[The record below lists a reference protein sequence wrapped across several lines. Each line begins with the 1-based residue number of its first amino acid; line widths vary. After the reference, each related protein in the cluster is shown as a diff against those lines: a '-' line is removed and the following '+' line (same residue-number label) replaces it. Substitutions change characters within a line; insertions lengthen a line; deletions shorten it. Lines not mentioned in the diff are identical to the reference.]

1 MTTPLQAASAL
12 VEKVREQY
20 RHDWD
25 LAGIT
30 PRNGKTGSV
39 KAWMQAHDGQS
50 IDTLQVNVSPEG
62 MLTNGWNPG
71 PRTLRSTQQAT
82 QFGFEVG
89 EEQSRREYAG
99 MRLEAVSDTML
110 VASAQWGDGTQV
122 MIYRVA

>member
-1 MTTPLQAASAL
+1 MTTTLQAAQAL
-12 VEKVREQY
+12 VSKVREQY
-20 RHDWD
+20 RPDWD
-25 LAGIT
+25 LTGIT

-39 KAWMQAHDGQS
+39 KAWMQAHDGEN
-50 IDTLQVNVSPEG
+50 IDTLQANVNAEG
-62 MLTNGWNPG
+62 VITSAWNPG

-99 MRLEAVSDTML
+99 MRLDAVSDTML
-110 VASAQWGDGTQV
+110 VASSQWGDGTQV